1 MNNLKILALE
11 CSATPASVAVLDGD
25 KLVAQAF
32 SNVKLTHSQTLMP
45 MIENLLSA
53 SKININDIDGF
64 AISNGPGSFTG
75 VRIGI
80 SAVKGLAAAKKIPC
94 AGVSTLLAMA
104 QNYSDTDCIV
114 CAVMDARCNQ
124 FYNALFDITN
134 GKITRI
140 CEDRALLG
148 NELLEDVKN
157 LSQNSDKSIIIVGD
171 GADLF
176 YKSASD
182 IKNVKKAHPSREFQ
196 NAVGVGYTAIDCF
209 EKGEV
214 LSPNELLPF
223 YLRLPQAEREL
234 KMKKENEKL

>member
-1 MNNLKILALE
+1 MKILALE
-11 CSATPASVAVLDGD
+11 CSATPASVAVLDD
-25 KLVAQAF
+25 YKLIAQSF

-80 SAVKGLAAAKKIPC
+80 SAVKGLAAAKKLPC
-94 AGVSTLLAMA
+94 VGVSTLLAMA

-114 CAVMDARCNQ
+114 CSVMDARCNQ
-124 FYNALFDITN
+124 FYNALFDVTDS
-134 GKITRI
+134 KITRI

-148 NELLEDVKN
+148 NELLEEIAS
-157 LSQNSDKSIIIVGD
+157 LSQNSDKPIIIVGD

-182 IKNVKKAHPSREFQ
+182 IKNVKKAHPAREFQ
-196 NAVGVGYTAIDCF
+196 NAVGVGYTAIECF